1 MKSLLLGLLSLL
13 LSSSLTATA
22 GNKELPDDL
31 KRSLGIE
38 KLPPVEKR
46 TIIGTWYN
54 RDNDCTRSFERVGS
68 KYYDVLRCKDG
79 SGGKEGTQ
87 ISKANSST
95 FRPIP
100 SRRSGDH
107 YVIQNNGD
115 LAVRDKDGLIDT
127 MPKHSNL
134 WLGAQAPKARGLVVE
149 SSLTKG
155 LSCYDVGYRYG
166 HTATS
171 SMKNRPVNPS
181 WDFAVP
187 NRCRNDSSTQSGVT
201 AGTRAAW

>member
-1 MKSLLLGLLSLL
+1 MKSLLFVLLYLL
-13 LSSSLTATA
+13 LGSSLTVVA

-46 TIIGTWYN
+46 TIIGTWY
-54 RDNDCTRSFERVGS
+54 DSDIDCTRSFEQVGS
-68 KYYDVLRCKDG
+68 NYYDVLRCKDG

-87 ISKANSST
+87 ISRGNSTT

-107 YVIQNNGD
+107 YVMLENGD
-115 LAVRDKDGLIDT
+115 LAVRDRDGLIDT
-127 MPKHSNL
+127 LSKHSSL
-134 WLGAQAPKARGLVVE
+134 WPAAQAAKVREPAVE
-149 SSLTKG
+149 SNLTQG

-171 SMKNRPVNPS
+171 AMKGQPINKS

-187 NRCRNDSSTQSGVT
+187 ERCRNDSSTQSGIT